1 MDKAQ
6 TLRGAENN
14 GRKRAPGQAVQQR
27 IGGRYFLR
35 QVLIRVTL
43 LTGRDSRSRN
53 SPGTVLEHA
62 EADASQGLA
71 HIIKAGRRLQPVS
84 ESLQPTE
91 ITTFFDERAQD
102 LEILNPG
109 EIHRVVHGQRR
120 LRLLDRCN
128 TRPGYVVRALVEQRE
143 ADTGQRAAQLLEVG
157 ASLHFTAV
165 DLQRVE
171 VTTLLH
177 QRAYAFQVVD
187 A

>member
-1 MDKAQ
+1 MPA
-6 TLRGAENN
+6 RGA
-14 GRKRAPGQAVQQR
+14 
-27 IGGRYFLR
+27 
-35 QVLIRVTL
+35 L
-43 LTGRDSRSRN
+43 LAGCDTRSRN
-53 SPGTVLEHA
+53 PLWTVLEHT
-62 EADASQGLA
+62 EADADQGLA
-71 HIIKAGRRLQPVS
+71 HVLQVGRRLQSGPECFQS
-84 ESLQPTE
+84 TK
-91 ITTFFDERAQD
+91 ITTLINERTQR
-102 LEILNPG
+102 LEVLHPG